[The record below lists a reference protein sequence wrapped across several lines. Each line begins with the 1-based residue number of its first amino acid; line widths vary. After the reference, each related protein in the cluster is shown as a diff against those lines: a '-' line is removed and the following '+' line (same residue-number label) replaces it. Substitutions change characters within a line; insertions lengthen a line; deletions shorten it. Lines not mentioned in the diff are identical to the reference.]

1 MSISG
6 RTTKKTSGRIVRK
19 TDRKKV
25 SHSLSHFDAGLFKIL
40 FKDFLLESYQI
51 KKKNTNFFAI
61 LFSLSFTQKLQT
73 TIRNNS
79 MSLLFGRMDFFIA
92 AKPTNTLFSIILT
105 PIQSN
110 LDCLPAIPMK
120 TCETVITWKSRDFH
134 GNASIS

>member
-51 KKKNTNFFAI
+51 KKKKHEFF
-61 LFSLSFTQKLQT
+61 
-73 TIRNNS
+73 
-79 MSLLFGRMDFFIA
+79 
-92 AKPTNTLFSIILT
+92 
-105 PIQSN
+105 
-110 LDCLPAIPMK
+110 
-120 TCETVITWKSRDFH
+120 RDFIFAFCH
-134 GNASIS
+134 TKIANNH